1 MNYKRLVKMV
11 QAKSGLTMRKLAREL
26 DVTEATI
33 YTRISKNNPTYSQLE
48 ALAKVAGVTVIDLLK
63 WVEG

>member
-11 QAKSGLTMRKLAREL
+11 QAKSGLTMRNLAREL

-33 YTRISKNNPTYSQLE
+33 YTRINKNNPTYSQLDD
-48 ALAKVAGVTVIDLLK
+48 LAKVAGITVIDLLK